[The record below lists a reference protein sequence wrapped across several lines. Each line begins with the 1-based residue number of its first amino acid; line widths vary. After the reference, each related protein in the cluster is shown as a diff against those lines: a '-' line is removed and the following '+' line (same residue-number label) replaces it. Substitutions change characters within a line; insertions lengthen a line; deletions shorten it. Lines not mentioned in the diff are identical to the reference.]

1 MSFRAVVL
9 SKSKSAKGAPSV
21 TEPDLPQVPSL
32 LSMSLIGL
40 RLSPYH
46 AASAARIRQPVP
58 CPPAAG
64 VVAAATTG
72 EHQDGQSG

>member
-40 RLSPYH
+40 RLPPPQPASTRMAKAAETH
-46 AASAARIRQPVP
+46 ART
-58 CPPAAG
+58 
-64 VVAAATTG
+64 VVI
-72 EHQDGQSG
+72 SR